1 MAFPATQATRSASRK
16 KGHRFSLWVAGIAFL
31 ITALAGAAAAFL
43 VPQVEPATPPDSP
56 AQAVQRGPD
65 SYFHHFFDPEHFF
78 GEIGHWDL
86 ELDTFQRLNSHGV
99 LFAAFP
105 STPPDVE
112 GFTMR
117 TAETWAPGVQGA
129 DNGLIV
135 FVFPNDRRIRVEVG
149 YGLESA
155 LPDVE
160 VRRLV
165 EKFLVPALRAG
176 DPFAGV
182 EAIVPPLL
190 ERLQTVPPA
199 KETVTTG
206 FFAMVRLS
214 ALHIPK
220 KLAVVH
226 RAWLANPP
234 GLRMVLSTVGAVLVA
249 ILALLIAQIVR
260 SAVLLIRRFR
270 VRGDVSRRLGATAE
284 VVSSLAQLAQVVV
297 ILFVMMAGDSLFFP
311 GTGGFGGAGVDFF
324 W

>member
-1 MAFPATQATRSASRK
+1 MFRTSSETRSASRK
-16 KGHRFSLWVAGIAFL
+16 KGHRFSRWVAGSAFL
-31 ITALAGAAAAFL
+31 IAALAGVVATLL
-43 VPQVEPATPPDSP
+43 VPRGEPVAPPDSL

-65 SYFHHFFDPEHFF
+65 SYFHHFFDPDHFF

-105 STPPDVE
+105 SAPPDIA

-117 TAETWAPGVQGA
+117 TAETWAPGVKGA
-129 DNGLIV
+129 DNGMIL

-165 EKFLVPALRAG
+165 ERFLVPALRAG
-176 DPFAGV
+176 DAFAGV

-190 ERLQTVPPA
+190 ERLQAVPPA
-199 KETVTTG
+199 TATVRTG
-206 FFAMVRLS
+206 LLATILLS
-214 ALHIPK
+214 AQQIPK
-220 KLAVVH
+220 KLALV
-226 RAWLANPP
+226 RSAWLANPP
-234 GLRMVLSTVGAVLVA
+234 GPRLILSALGAALVA
-249 ILALLIAQIVR
+249 ILALLLAQIVR
-260 SAVLLIRRFR
+260 SVVLLVRRFR
-270 VRGDVSRRLGATAE
+270 VRRDVSARLGATAD
-284 VVSSLAQLAQVVV
+284 VVSSILQLGQVLL
-297 ILFVMMAGDSLFFP
+297 ILFVMMTGDSLFFP
-311 GTGGFGGAGVDFF
+311 GTGGFGGAGIDFI

>member
-1 MAFPATQATRSASRK
+1 MAFPTTQPKRSAMRK
-16 KGHRFSLWVAGIAFL
+16 KGRRFSLWVTGIAFL
-31 ITALAGAAAAFL
+31 ITALAGAIGAFL
-43 VPQVEPATPPDSP
+43 VPQVEPATPPDSL

-65 SYFHHFFDPEHFF
+65 SYFHHFFDPNHYF

-86 ELDTFQRLNSHGV
+86 ELDSFQRLNSHGV

-117 TAETWAPGVQGA
+117 TAEAWAPGVKGA
-129 DNGLIV
+129 DNGMIV

-155 LPDVE
+155 LPDIE

-176 DPFAGV
+176 DAFSGV
-182 EAIVPPLL
+182 ETIVPPLL

-214 ALHIPK
+214 AVHIPK
-220 KLAVVH
+220 KLAFVH

-234 GLRMVLSTVGAVLVA
+234 GPRMILSTVGAVLVA

-260 SAVLLIRRFR
+260 SAVLLVRRFR
-270 VRGDVSRRLGATAE
+270 IRRDVSARLGATAE
-284 VVSSLAQLAQVVV
+284 VVSSLLQLGQVLL
-297 ILFVMMAGDSLFFP
+297 ILFVMMAGESLFFP
-311 GTGGFGGAGVDFF
+311 GTGGFGGAGIDFI